1 LNLNGVIKK
10 VNDRFWDMYYPPN
23 GWGCRCSVEQLP
35 DGVPTDLRKV
45 VLPEVKPMFLG
56 NVGKTGVLF
65 DSKHPYFTEA
75 KQAHKD
81 FKTESLK
88 MLYKND
94 CEQVLLFAQK
104 EVIGKQSVRNVI
116 DGFNAI
122 KIGFDRNSF
131 TENLNDGETFPERR
145 DVLKNIVS
153 LMQEAKFSHT
163 EAVQKE
169 KVDKKKHVKAY
180 HVYKLEAETCN
191 FTFKVE
197 NDTQDN
203 NVLHHIFVKKKAK
216 K

>member
-1 LNLNGVIKK
+1 
-10 VNDRFWDMYYPPN
+10 
-23 GWGCRCSVEQLP
+23 VEQLP
-35 DGVPTDLRKV
+35 DGTPTDLRKIA
-45 VLPEVKPMFLG
+45 LPEVKPMFVG

-94 CEQVLLFAQK
+94 YEQTLLYGRN
-104 EVIGKQSVRNVI
+104 EVIGKKSVRNVI
-116 DGFNAI
+116 DGFQSI
-122 KIGFDRNSF
+122 KIDFDRNSF
-131 TENLNDGETFPERR
+131 VENLNNGESFPERR
-145 DVLKNIVS
+145 DALKNIVS

-169 KVDKKKHVKAY
+169 KVDKKKHVKGY
-180 HVYKLEAETCN
+180 HVYTLDAETCN
-191 FTFKVE
+191 FTFKIE
-197 NDTQDN
+197 NDMQDN